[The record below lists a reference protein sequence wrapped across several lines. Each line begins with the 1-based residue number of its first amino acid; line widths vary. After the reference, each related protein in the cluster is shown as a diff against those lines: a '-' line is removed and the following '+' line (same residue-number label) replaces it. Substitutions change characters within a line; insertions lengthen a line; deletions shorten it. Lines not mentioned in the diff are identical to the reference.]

1 MMAAFTEGRG
11 VSKGGK
17 SWFAVEYKTFE
28 ISIEEVRGK

>member
-11 VSKGGK
+11 VSKGGE
-17 SWFAVEYKTFE
+17 SWFAVEYKMFE